1 MWITYRPGLA
11 APELATL
18 LKDVSRQPYALVGPY
33 PGLPSPIVASVWGV
47 QLKLSSASDPRLQ
60 AFVDTF
66 KSGTQAPEPGGECTG
81 GTGTP
86 QS

>member
-1 MWITYRPGLA
+1 MWITYHPGLA

-18 LKDVSRQPYALVGPY
+18 LKDVSGQPYALVSPY

-47 QLKLSSASDPRLQ
+47 QLKLSSASDPRLK